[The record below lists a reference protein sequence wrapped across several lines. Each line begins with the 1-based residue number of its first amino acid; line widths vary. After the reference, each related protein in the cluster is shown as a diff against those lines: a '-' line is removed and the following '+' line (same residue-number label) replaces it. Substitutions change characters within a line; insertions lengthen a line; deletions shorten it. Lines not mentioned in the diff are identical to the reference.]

1 MTILICWHFLAFVL
15 RAKFNTDEFWH
26 TLKPARVP
34 DQLSGEAHPPARV
47 WSDGSQME
55 ELQGA
60 AEWSGEW
67 LSGERSCLCS
77 LIPFPVHGPAQQRHL
92 GFCLDCHA
100 PDSSGH
106 TWSSAALCGC
116 TMVPPSAIRLAL
128 VYLLIWSLWVLY
140 SFKWFLKLW
149 AVGSL
154 QEKKPKTFSL
164 SLVEFYML

>member
-26 TLKPARVP
+26 ALKPARVP

-77 LIPFPVHGPAQQRHL
+77 LIPFPVHGPAQQRDIWDFAWIATLQTPVGTHGAQLHCVGAPWCLQVQLGWHL
-92 GFCLDCHA
+92 YTC
-100 PDSSGH
+100 
-106 TWSSAALCGC
+106 
-116 TMVPPSAIRLAL
+116 
-128 VYLLIWSLWVLY
+128 
-140 SFKWFLKLW
+140 
-149 AVGSL
+149 
-154 QEKKPKTFSL
+154 
-164 SLVEFYML
+164 